1 MRPRSSRL
9 QNDTYKGREVFPMRK
24 FICFG
29 VTTCFLL
36 MFSVTGVLSA
46 GPDKTDKEKVKALT
60 TSDPYVPVEELTL
73 LLTAYTKDELL
84 VEAASWQ
91 GILREKAIEIGKA
104 EIAVKRQNREI
115 EKAAEIKKQAQEAGK
130 KLEELE
136 EKAEAAKQTGD
147 AAEIEKAE
155 KATEDAQEI
164 VGKINKSVDEAAEAA
179 EKTAEIHEV
188 MNEEKGKS
196 LDQTAEAA
204 SHAEQALDKVE
215 KAVTEVDPANE
226 ESVREAAGIA
236 KDAASEA
243 QKATDVV
250 KTKVGKA
257 LEKVKEQKQQLEAVQ
272 QTQDDLEQVE
282 ASKREAKIGL
292 LDNVNALREERTRII
307 DNFKAVLTELAE
319 KTDQA
324 DSKTQALLIDYN
336 LYIKSVQGIN
346 LDVQD
351 ATSSWIVIRG
361 WLLSEEGG
369 IRFALNFL
377 RFVGVLFLAWLC
389 AGFAG
394 KLVKRAISL
403 GPNVSRL
410 LSDFL
415 IKSVRWIVM
424 FIGVIMALSAL
435 EISVAPVLAMVGAAG
450 FIIALALQ
458 DSLSN
463 FASGIMILFFRPFDV
478 GDLID
483 AAGVSGKVSTM
494 NLVSTTIRTADNKKM
509 VVPNNKVWQNVITNA
524 TGVRTRRVDL
534 IFGIGYDDNIEEA
547 QKIME
552 EVVAS
557 HPMVLRDPEPTVKL
571 HALADSSV
579 NFICRPWVAS
589 QNYWDV
595 YWDITR
601 EVKLKFDEAGI
612 NIPYPQQDVHL
623 YVEQGQS
630 EKARP

>member
-250 KTKVGKA
+250 ETKVGKA
-257 LEKVKEQKQQLEAVQ
+257 LEKVEEQRQQLEAVQ

>member
-1 MRPRSSRL
+1 M
-9 QNDTYKGREVFPMRK
+9 
-24 FICFG
+24 
-29 VTTCFLL
+29 
-36 MFSVTGVLSA
+36 
-46 GPDKTDKEKVKALT
+46 
-60 TSDPYVPVEELTL
+60 
-73 LLTAYTKDELL
+73 
-84 VEAASWQ
+84 
-91 GILREKAIEIGKA
+91 
-104 EIAVKRQNREI
+104 
-115 EKAAEIKKQAQEAGK
+115 
-130 KLEELE
+130 
-136 EKAEAAKQTGD
+136 
-147 AAEIEKAE
+147 
-155 KATEDAQEI
+155 
-164 VGKINKSVDEAAEAA
+164 
-179 EKTAEIHEV
+179 
-188 MNEEKGKS
+188 
-196 LDQTAEAA
+196 
-204 SHAEQALDKVE
+204 
-215 KAVTEVDPANE
+215 
-226 ESVREAAGIA
+226 
-236 KDAASEA
+236 
-243 QKATDVV
+243 
-250 KTKVGKA
+250 
-257 LEKVKEQKQQLEAVQ
+257 Q

-483 AAGVSGKVSTM
+483 AAGVS
-494 NLVSTTIRTADNKKM
+494 
-509 VVPNNKVWQNVITNA
+509 
-524 TGVRTRRVDL
+524 
-534 IFGIGYDDNIEEA
+534 
-547 QKIME
+547 
-552 EVVAS
+552 
-557 HPMVLRDPEPTVKL
+557 
-571 HALADSSV
+571 
-579 NFICRPWVAS
+579 
-589 QNYWDV
+589 
-595 YWDITR
+595 
-601 EVKLKFDEAGI
+601 
-612 NIPYPQQDVHL
+612 
-623 YVEQGQS
+623 
-630 EKARP
+630 ARCQP